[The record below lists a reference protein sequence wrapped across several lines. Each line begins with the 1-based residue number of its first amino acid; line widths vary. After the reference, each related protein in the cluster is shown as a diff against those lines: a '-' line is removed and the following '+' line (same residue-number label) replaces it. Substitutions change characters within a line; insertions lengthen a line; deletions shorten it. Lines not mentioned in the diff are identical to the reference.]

1 MPTLTGNRIQ
11 TDSVMLYLS
20 MGKLRTRRKLAG
32 NKIVKKAELPEDQ
45 ERALIQSEIDPT
57 MIHVSKDI
65 LESPE
70 LKAIGE
76 HDAALKTWVRARCL
90 PSPFKGKGIM
100 ILPVRLIQEVAEEVE
115 ASKRDRQPL
124 IDRFIEM
131 YEQRKQ
137 EAQVK
142 LSTGFDVNDYPSV
155 EKVREA
161 FTFEFQ
167 LWELSTPGQLA
178 TVNREL
184 YQRELTKMQNMWS
197 EASHQVS
204 TVLLQE
210 FRKLTAHLS
219 EKLTP
224 GEDGKAKIFRDT
236 TVTNLTQ
243 WLDLFQSRNITDD
256 EELVKTV
263 RKARQLITGVHPDTI
278 RDSDALRTE
287 LAQSFAE
294 ITAQVDATLI
304 DRPVRAI
311 DLDE

>member
-1 MPTLTGNRIQ
+1 MTTVQTTGQRIQ

-20 MGKLRTRRKLAG
+20 MGRLRTRRKIAG
-32 NKIVKKAELPEDQ
+32 NKIVRKSDEQ
-45 ERALIQSEIDPT
+45 SNALVETEMDPT
-57 MIHVSKDI
+57 LVHVSKDI

-70 LKAIGE
+70 LKAVSE
-76 HDAALKTWVRARCL
+76 HDGALKTWVRARCL

-115 ASKRDRQPL
+115 ASKRDRLPL

-131 YEQRKQ
+131 YETRKG
-137 EAQVK
+137 EAKAK
-142 LSTGFDVNDYPSV
+142 LGSGYDAEDYPDV
-155 EKVREA
+155 DQVRAA
-161 FTFEFQ
+161 FTFDFQ

-178 TVNREL
+178 TVNRDL
-184 YQRELTKMQNMWS
+184 YQRELAKMQNMWS

-219 EKLTP
+219 EKLAP
-224 GEDGKAKIFRDT
+224 GQDGKTKIFRDT

-243 WLDLFQSRNITDD
+243 WLDLFQSRNITEDT
-256 EELVKTV
+256 ELVQTV
-263 RKARQLITGVHPDTI
+263 ERARRLISGIQPDVL
-278 RDSDALRTE
+278 RDSDTLRAE
-287 LAQSFAE
+287 LATEFAA

-304 DRPVRAI
+304 DRPLRAI
-311 DLDE
+311 DFEA